1 MRVALS
7 GACSALLRPTMPG
20 FLDSLPFDRYP
31 ILAIAAIAAA
41 AAITAWGAA
50 ALMLRA
56 AARVAAGRAAWVAC
70 VGAVREPLRM
80 LAASFAMTVVFH
92 AAPDDLRFVSTL
104 RHLGLL
110 LVIAGATWSAIRA
123 VGATATVLA
132 LLHPTQQADN
142 LSARRVQTQ
151 ARVISRTLSALIG
164 IVGFGLALVSF
175 PNVREIGAS
184 LLASAGVAGLIAG
197 FAARPVLGNVIAGL
211 QIALTQPLRLDDV
224 LIVEGE
230 WGRVEEIGSTYVVL
244 RIWDERRLIIPLQTL
259 IEKPFQN
266 WTRQS
271 AQILGTVLL
280 WVDPAMPIDPL
291 RTEAR
296 RTCED
301 AGEWDRRV
309 CGVQVTDTSET
320 AIQVR
325 VLVSSADA
333 GSNFALR
340 CKVREALVAF
350 LQREHPEGLPRRR
363 LERAQRGAATTSAPA
378 GGTNR
383 N

>member
-1 MRVALS
+1 
-7 GACSALLRPTMPG
+7 MPG
-20 FLDSLPFDRYP
+20 FLDSLPLDRYP
-31 ILAIAAIAAA
+31 ILAIAAIAVAA
-41 AAITAWGAA
+41 ALVGWGVA

-56 AARVAAGRAAWVAC
+56 AARFAAGRPAWAAC
-70 VGAVREPLRM
+70 VAAAREPLRV
-80 LAASFAMTVVFH
+80 LAAAFAMTVVFH
-92 AAPDDLRFVSTL
+92 AAPDDLRFISTS

-110 LVIAGATWSAIRA
+110 VVIAAVTWSAIRA
-123 VGATATVLA
+123 VGAAATVLA

-142 LSARRVQTQ
+142 LAARSVQTQ
-151 ARVISRTLSALIG
+151 ARVISRTLSTLIG
-164 IVGFGLALVSF
+164 ILGFALALVSF

-230 WGRVEEIGSTYVVL
+230 WGRVEEIGSAYVVL

-271 AQILGTVLL
+271 AQILGTVFL
-280 WVDPAMPIDPL
+280 WVDAAMPIEPL
-291 RTEAR
+291 RAEAR
-296 RTCED
+296 RVCEG

-309 CGVQVTDTSET
+309 CVVQVTDTSET
-320 AIQVR
+320 AVQVR
-325 VLVSSADA
+325 VLVSASDSGSA
-333 GSNFALR
+333 FELR
-340 CKVREALVAF
+340 CKVREALVGF
-350 LQREHPEGLPRRR
+350 LQREHPEGLPRHRV
-363 LERAQRGAATTSAPA
+363 ERAQRGAVTTSAPA